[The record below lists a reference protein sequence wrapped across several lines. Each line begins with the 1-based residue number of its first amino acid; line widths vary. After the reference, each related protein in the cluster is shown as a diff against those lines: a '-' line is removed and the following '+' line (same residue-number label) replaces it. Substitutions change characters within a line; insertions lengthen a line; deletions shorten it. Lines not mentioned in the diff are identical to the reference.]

1 MQRLSLSLA
10 FSIDIMDYDQDCH
23 LNFIAGL
30 EKKIKHRNSGC
41 LQRTLCV
48 TFARHVVWNYYSEFP
63 HSVAFILTKHGRMKM
78 DKLIQKIILDLKT
91 TILYDND
98 EFYFSITEIV
108 FRQDIIREVSRM
120 KRLTVVGVRRDIDH
134 STLSA
139 KN

>member
-1 MQRLSLSLA
+1 
-10 FSIDIMDYDQDCH
+10 
-23 LNFIAGL
+23 
-30 EKKIKHRNSGC
+30 
-41 LQRTLCV
+41 
-48 TFARHVVWNYYSEFP
+48 
-63 HSVAFILTKHGRMKM
+63 MKM